1 MQSCR
6 MSIFNAKKTHL
17 TENSKKHNHNKFT
30 AILAAILIGIA
41 PLLGVATN
49 STQVSAA
56 TSSLPSLPDP
66 EENTARTNY
75 PVPAGVTGVWVTL
88 IGAGGGGG
96 GGADGN
102 SGVRTGGGGGG
113 GGAVIQKAFIPVSQL
128 GSTYSVSIGTG
139 GAGGNG
145 AVTAGNGLS
154 GTAGGASVFSS
165 GTASVSAGGGGGGGF
180 GTLWFEGSKGAAGTA
195 TVKNVSGVESF
206 SGSTG
211 GIGSNAFGA
220 AGNAGNNTGGGAAG
234 GGGGGGIGIFG
245 DVYAGGAGGNSVTA
259 TGGAAAA
266 KNTANTGSSA
276 TPSITG
282 YPGAG
287 GGAGSAL
294 LNGRG
299 GAGGDGSTYGG
310 GGGGGAGGL
319 DANNGGAGAGGYT
332 LIEWTPT
339 RTVFLMAG
347 NAGDPNLIHVYMK
360 DQVTK
365 GQVLVPITY
374 PNMKKDT
381 DNDMLAAAA
390 ILNDKLLAT
399 PGKKVV
405 FTHSLGSVA
414 ATVWLKEYGPTSTID
429 PSELEFVLLGNSA
442 RKYNSYYTLHDW
454 KEADGT
460 PFVSQSHVAPISDTR
475 YKVRDI
481 VVQYDGWAD
490 WPDRATPAIATSNA
504 DFGRLLY
511 HLSYDQYPLDRYD
524 YRKYQEGNITYTLI
538 PVNQWWSSAATMQ
551 TIESAYSRPEQ

>member
-1 MQSCR
+1 
-6 MSIFNAKKTHL
+6 MSIFNAKKGL
-17 TENSKKHNHNKFT
+17 FTESFKKQHRIKYTLIF
-30 AILAAILIGIA
+30 AAILIGVA
-41 PLLGVATN
+41 PVLSVATN
-49 STQVSAA
+49 NAKVSAA

-88 IGAGGGGG
+88 IGGGGGGG

-145 AVTAGNGLS
+145 AATAGNGLS
-154 GTAGGASVFSS
+154 GAAGGASAFTS
-165 GTASVSAGGGGGGGF
+165 GSASVSAGGGGGGGF

-220 AGNAGNNTGGGAAG
+220 SGNAGNNTGGGAAG

-245 DVYAGGAGGNSVTA
+245 DVYAGGNGGNSVTA
-259 TGGAAAA
+259 NGGAAAA

-319 DANNGGAGAGGYT
+319 DASNGGKGAGGYT

-347 NAGDPNLIHVYMK
+347 HGGDPNLIHVYMK

-374 PNMKKDT
+374 PNQKKDT

-390 ILNDKLLAT
+390 ILNEKLLAT

-414 ATVWLKEYGPTSTID
+414 ATVWLKMYGPTSTID
-429 PSELEFVLLGNSA
+429 PSELEFILLGNSA
-442 RKYNSYYTLHDW
+442 RKYNSYYSLHDW
-454 KEADGT
+454 KETDGT
-460 PFVSQSHVAPISDTR
+460 PFVSQSHVEPISDTR

-481 VVQYDGWAD
+481 AIQYDGWAD
-490 WPDRATPAIATSNA
+490 WPNLNVSEAISNA
-504 DFGRLLY
+504 NGGMWVY
-511 HLSYDQYPLDRYD
+511 HLMYDQFPLDRYD

-538 PVNQWWSSAATMQ
+538 PVNQWWSSASYLKTVE
-551 TIESAYSRPEQ
+551 TGYTRPM